1 MNDCELERQ
10 NAELPPCLLGRAMRS
25 GWLSSFRRG
34 LLVVLYVV
42 TTLTIAGGS
51 MADEA
56 PSESEKTSSLKFS
69 KLTAGEF
76 DELVQSFAKSEKI
89 IATLTAGVKGGELV
103 YSGTAEDNVQKSP
116 WIILVGMTKEE
127 FEQKSEDLKKQGF
140 TLRAH
145 ETTSLRR
152 SMYHSAVWVQ
162 QEQPAIDLKI
172 PAGDLP
178 VLGDLGRDI
187 APVNELMAEVLTRN
201 NLPGATVAISV
212 KGRLVYERGFGYCDV
227 DTSKPMKPDTVMRI
241 ASVSKPLTAVAILLL
256 IQDGKLSLDDPVLP
270 LLEKHEQKFDA
281 QTAISADARWAQI
294 TVRHLLNHS
303 GGFDRD
309 KSRDTMFQ
317 IVEITRELDLK
328 EPAGITDIVRYQM
341 QRPLDFDPGQKF
353 VYSNVGY
360 CLLGR
365 IIESVSGVPYAT
377 FVEQR
382 ILAPAGMKQTRPG
395 RTLRS
400 ELAPDEAH
408 YFRQKRK
415 RYPLVFDVVRDRL
428 EGKIEL
434 VEASYGLWDVT
445 VMDAHGGW
453 TSTAAD
459 LLRFI
464 AALEKQEGALLT
476 PPMLALMKEPPVLRE
491 KSDEPVWYGAG
502 WSVRDLGDGRFNYW
516 HTGLLDGTSTELV
529 HRWDDISWCVLFNC
543 DRNPDDKRSS
553 ELIDSA
559 MHQAI
564 GRAIAEGLIRR
575 ED

>member
-1 MNDCELERQ
+1 MKQYELVLNSTASRPDPGRGRTWLRSFFQ
-10 NAELPPCLLGRAMRS
+10 SCLVGSFCAITILLIVRA
-25 GWLSSFRRG
+25 SS
-34 LLVVLYVV
+34 
-42 TTLTIAGGS
+42 
-51 MADEA
+51 ADEA
-56 PSESEKTSSLKFS
+56 ESESAGNSPPAFS
-69 KLTAGEF
+69 KLTATELN
-76 DELVQSFAKSEKI
+76 ELVSSFAKSEKI
-89 IATLTAGVKGGELV
+89 VATLTADVKSGEIV
-103 YSGTAEDNVQKSP
+103 YSGTAEDNPQQLP

-127 FEQKSEDLKKQGF
+127 FEQKNEDLKKQGF
-140 TLRAH
+140 SLRTH
-145 ETTSLRR
+145 ETTSVRR
-152 SMYHSAVWVQ
+152 KVFHSAVWLQ
-162 QEQPAIDLKI
+162 QEQLAIDLVI
-172 PAGDLP
+172 PPGELP
-178 VLGDLGRDI
+178 VSGVLGRDI
-187 APVNELMAEVLTRN
+187 APVNDLMKDVLTRN
-201 NLPGATVAISV
+201 NLPGATVAIAV
-212 KGRLVYERGFGYCDV
+212 RGQLIYERGFGYSDV
-227 DTSKPMKPDTVMRI
+227 DVSKPMEPNTVMRI
-241 ASVSKPLTAVAILLL
+241 ASISKPLTAVAILLL
-256 IQDGKLSLDDPVLP
+256 VEDGVLSLDDPVLP

-281 QTAISADARWAQI
+281 KLAAIADARWAQI
-294 TVRHLLNHS
+294 TVRNLLNHS

-309 KSRDTMFQ
+309 KSGDTMFQ
-317 IVEITRELDLK
+317 IVEITRELELK
-328 EPAGITDIVRYQM
+328 EPAGIADIVRYQM

-365 IIESVSGVPYAT
+365 IIEAVSGESYGA
-377 FVEQR
+377 FVERR
-382 ILAPAGMKQTRPG
+382 ILAPAGMKQTRLG

-408 YFRQKRK
+408 YFRQKRR
-415 RYPLVFDVVRDRL
+415 RYPLVFDVARGGLD
-428 EGKIEL
+428 GKIES

-464 AALEKQEGALLT
+464 AALEKQEDALLA

-502 WSVRDLGDGRFNYW
+502 WSIRDLGDGQFNYW
-516 HTGLLDGTSTELV
+516 HMGLLDGSSTELV

-543 DRNPDDKRSS
+543 DRNPDDKRSA

-575 ED
+575 DE

>member
-1 MNDCELERQ
+1 MV
-10 NAELPPCLLGRAMRS
+10 
-25 GWLSSFRRG
+25 
-34 LLVVLYVV
+34 LLVVR
-42 TTLTIAGGS
+42 AS
-51 MADEA
+51 SADEA
-56 PSESEKTSSLKFS
+56 ESASARTSPSAFS
-69 KLTAGEF
+69 KLTATELN
-76 DELVQSFAKSEKI
+76 ELVSSFAKSEKI
-89 IATLTAGVKGGELV
+89 IATLTADVKSGDIV
-103 YSGTAEDNVQKSP
+103 YSGTAEDNAQKLP
-116 WIILVGMTKEE
+116 WIILVGMTKDE
-127 FEQKSEDLKKQGF
+127 FERKNEDLKKQGF
-140 TLRAH
+140 TLRTH
-145 ETTSLRR
+145 ETTSVRR
-152 SMYHSAVWVQ
+152 KVFHSAVWLQ
-162 QEQPAIDLKI
+162 QEQSAIDLVI
-172 PAGDLP
+172 PPGELP
-178 VLGDLGRDI
+178 VSGDLGRDVI
-187 APVNELMAEVLTRN
+187 PVNDLMKDVLTRN

-212 KGRLVYERGFGYCDV
+212 KGQLVYERGFGYSDI
-227 DTSKPMKPDTVMRI
+227 DASKPMKPDTVMRI

-317 IVEITRELDLK
+317 IVEITRALDLK
-328 EPAGITDIVRYQM
+328 EPAGIADIVRYQM
-341 QRPLDFDPGQKF
+341 RQPLDFDPGQKF

-365 IIESVSGVPYAT
+365 IIETISGESYDA
-377 FVEQR
+377 FVERR
-382 ILAPAGMKQTRPG
+382 ILSPAGMKQTRLG

-464 AALEKQEGALLT
+464 AALEKQEDALLT

-491 KSDEPVWYGAG
+491 KSEEPVWYGAG
-502 WSVRDLGDGRFNYW
+502 WSVRELGDGRFNYW

-529 HRWDDISWCVLFNC
+529 HRSDDISWCVLFNC
-543 DRNPDDKRSS
+543 DRNPDEKRSA

-564 GRAIAEGLIRR
+564 GRAIEEGLIRR
-575 ED
+575 DE